1 MVKAEL
7 NKRSPLRVFEK
18 TINGGV
24 GKGNIGV
31 IASKKG
37 VGKTACLVHI
47 ATDKLFRGRRVIHVS
62 FSQKVDHIITWYE
75 DIFKEIAKKRDLEN
89 AVDVHDEIIKNRVI
103 MNFSKG
109 GITVDQLLSS
119 LKAMIQDGNFTAN
132 SIIFDGYDI
141 SAAQDVD
148 VQKLKNFA
156 RDLGLEI
163 WFSSSLKGEDPVFLE
178 NGVPED
184 LVSRIDDIDVLV
196 TLKFE
201 GDFVRLQVVK
211 DHDNLE
217 TKDMNLRLE
226 PKTMLIVRD

>member
-24 GKGNIGV
+24 GEGNIGV

-62 FSQKVDHIITWYE
+62 FSQKVDHIINWYE
-75 DIFKEIAKKRDLEN
+75 DIFKEIAKKRELEN

-141 SAAQDVD
+141 STAENTDVE
-148 VQKLKNFA
+148 KLKEFA
-156 RDLGLEI
+156 RELGLEI
-163 WFSSSLKGEDPVFLE
+163 WFSSSLKGEDPVFLKS
-178 NGVPED
+178 GVPED
-184 LVSRIDDIDVLV
+184 LVSRIDDIDVLI

>member
-62 FSQKVDHIITWYE
+62 FSQKVDHIINWYE
-75 DIFKEIAKKRDLEN
+75 DIFKEIAKKRELEN

-141 SAAQDVD
+141 STAEDTDVE
-148 VQKLKNFA
+148 KLKKFA
-156 RDLGLEI
+156 RDLDLEI
-163 WFSSSLKGEDPVFLE
+163 WFSSSLKGEDPIFLE

>member
-62 FSQKVDHIITWYE
+62 FSQKVDHIINWYE
-75 DIFKEIAKKRDLEN
+75 DIFKEIAKKRELEN

-141 SAAQDVD
+141 STAKDTDVE
-148 VQKLKNFA
+148 KLKNFA
-156 RDLGLEI
+156 RELGLEI
-163 WFSSSLKGEDPVFLE
+163 WFSSSLKGEDPVFLKS
-178 NGVPED
+178 GVPEH
-184 LVSRIDDIDVLV
+184 LVSRIDDIDVLI